1 MIRKADCPLYRK
13 LRKFWSSDEQSLK
26 QSNES
31 GRSQRPVMSMK
42 RSEFRARLNR
52 YVNGAIFSTSD
63 QVRSLLSDTWSFR
76 AHAAQICEDYRVLEP
91 ALPTLPAEEVVIP
104 PYKYRDVRIEDLRG
118 TLEKEFRRDIDGI
131 VLHGSFGSGEPVAY
145 SDFDGL
151 ILLNDE
157 VFQDAPRLADL
168 AARLHRLRS
177 PMLQIDPLQHHGWF
191 VLTSSDLRQYPE
203 SFLPV
208 EVLKNACSIYGYK
221 DMRLSISRL
230 EHDPLDQGFRR
241 MADTLSG
248 KIRTGRVPANFYQAK
263 VFMSEVMLLPALYVQ
278 ARDQKGIFKRESF
291 AAARADFSP
300 SVWSIMDEY
309 SAYRANW
316 NFQPRGFDK
325 WMLSKSSWLWLHW
338 RKSRGTPLSREVKA
352 LFEQEKLQALETL
365 ITEMRRRIGK

>member
-1 MIRKADCPLYRK
+1 
-13 LRKFWSSDEQSLK
+13 
-26 QSNES
+26 
-31 GRSQRPVMSMK
+31 
-42 RSEFRARLNR
+42 
-52 YVNGAIFSTSD
+52 
-63 QVRSLLSDTWSFR
+63 
-76 AHAAQICEDYRVLEP
+76 
-91 ALPTLPAEEVVIP
+91 
-104 PYKYRDVRIEDLRG
+104 
-118 TLEKEFRRDIDGI
+118 
-131 VLHGSFGSGEPVAY
+131 
-145 SDFDGL
+145 
-151 ILLNDE
+151 
-157 VFQDAPRLADL
+157 
-168 AARLHRLRS
+168 
-177 PMLQIDPLQHHGWF
+177 
-191 VLTSSDLRQYPE
+191 
-203 SFLPV
+203 LPV

-248 KIRTGRVPANFYQAK
+248 KIRNGRVPANFYQAK

-352 LFEQEKLQALETL
+352 LFEQGKLQALETL